1 MFFSPGP
8 REQLNQ
14 ATAFIDGSTVYGY
27 AENRTLQIRSGKN
40 GLLRM
45 LRVGTRELL
54 PPSTD
59 PNDGC
64 NTAEMNEKGQYCF
77 ETGEY

>member
-1 MFFSPGP
+1 M
-8 REQLNQ
+8 
-14 ATAFIDGSTVYGY
+14 YGY
-27 AENRTLQIRSGKN
+27 AENRTLRIRTGKD

-64 NTAEMNEKGQYCF
+64 NTAEMNEKGRYCF
-77 ETGEY
+77 ETGKDYMLQLLMQLNYSNKLVYFM